1 MSAHILIKTCILFLT
16 ALNVKRPLVFS
27 GEHLKLLRASSDIL
41 CLVSPVHN
49 WFLGHWYFPE
59 AVGLGDT

>member
-27 GEHLKLLRASSDIL
+27 GERLKLLRASSDTL
-41 CLVSPVHN
+41 FSFSSPLLVSGTLVFSRSC
-49 WFLGHWYFPE
+49 WSW
-59 AVGLGDT
+59 